1 MTGDG
6 CARAVVPRA
15 PEPRGE
21 RAEVARAER
30 RARQT
35 HGAHERERSWY
46 VRIAWEETVRKRVSG
61 RRGRRDEERTS
72 RRSDG
77 PGRFRKHRTTPTRR
91 GDRRACALRERR
103 LRRRTR
109 IVEATVAVLL
119 EIVSEARAHLRR
131 KRRRAIRARVPA
143 KPPLR
148 ANAHPSRTRA
158 EAKPPR
164 RWRARA
170 WRPRAHPTGGT
181 LDPFDD
187 AVERAPRDWRR
198 GFASPA
204 RAVLC
209 PARRIARK
217 QQPAA
222 RGLQNRLK
230 CRFFAYVFLVWKKSY
245 Y

>member
-1 MTGDG
+1 
-6 CARAVVPRA
+6 
-15 PEPRGE
+15 
-21 RAEVARAER
+21 
-30 RARQT
+30 
-35 HGAHERERSWY
+35 
-46 VRIAWEETVRKRVSG
+46 VRKRVSG
-61 RRGRRDEERTS
+61 PSPRDEERTS

-77 PGRFRKHRTTPTRR
+77 PGRDFGNIGQHPRGAAIDARVPSASLAETPDAR
-91 GDRRACALRERR
+91 
-103 LRRRTR
+103 
-109 IVEATVAVLL
+109 VEATVAVLL

-164 RWRARA
+164 RWKARA

-209 PARRIARK
+209 PAHVARREETAA
-217 QQPAA
+217 AA
-222 RGLQNRLK
+222 RGLQNRK
-230 CRFFAYVFLVWKKSY
+230 CRFFSYVFLVCKKSY